1 MPPLPPVPGVL
12 RVQLQGNGTTVENFP
27 WENILHFTFAG
38 TAPTSAT
45 CATVA
50 ADIGTLWA
58 TNMAPRCPS
67 PTVLNLVA
75 VTDLSSNTAGNGQSE
90 VTHAGTR
97 GDDEIPANA
106 AMLISYPVSVR
117 YRGGHPRQYLF
128 VGGNA
133 DFLDSANW
141 SAAFVTE
148 VQTAWRAFLAGVEA
162 ISVAG
167 LIINGFCAV
176 SYIDKSLNPIPPY
189 RRTTPLVYPIVAS
202 GAIANQEMASQKR
215 RIGRRRR

>member
-1 MPPLPPVPGVL
+1 MPALPPVPGVL
-12 RVQLQGNGTTVENFP
+12 RVMLQGNASTVQEYV

-45 CATVA
+45 CSTVA
-50 ADIGTLWA
+50 TDISAAWGTH
-58 TNMAPRCPS
+58 MAPACPS
-67 PTVLNLVA
+67 PTQLRVVA
-75 VTDLSSNTAGNGQSE
+75 VTDLTTNTAGNGQWE
-90 VTHAGTR
+90 GTVAGTR
-97 GDDEIPANA
+97 GDDDIAANT
-106 AMLISYPVSVR
+106 AMLVSYPIDIR

-133 DFLDSANW
+133 DNLDAANW
-141 SAAFVTE
+141 SAAFVAE
-148 VQTAWRAFLAGVEA
+148 VEGDWKAFLAAVEA

-176 SYIDKSLNPIPPY
+176 SYISKADNPIAPH
-189 RRTTPLVYPIVAS
+189 RRDTPLIIPIVA
-202 GAIANQEMASQKR
+202 ANLTCAQEMASQKG

>member
-12 RVQLQGNGTTVENFP
+12 RVMLQGNASTVQEFV

-45 CATVA
+45 CSTVA
-50 ADIGTLWA
+50 ADIGAAWA
-58 TNMAPRCPS
+58 TNMAPECPS
-67 PTVLNLVA
+67 TTVLNLVA
-75 VTDLSSNTAGNGQSE
+75 VTDLTSNTAGNGQSE
-90 VTHAGTR
+90 TTHAGSR

-106 AMLISYPVSVR
+106 AMLISYPVDVR
-117 YRGGHPRQYLF
+117 YRGGHPRSYLM

-133 DFLDSANW
+133 DFLDAANW
-141 SAAFVTE
+141 STAFVAE
-148 VQTAWRAFLAGVEA
+148 VQSHWRAFLAAVEA

-176 SYIDKSLNPIPPY
+176 SYINKEENPTAPY
-189 RRTTPLVYPIVAS
+189 RRAIPLVYPIVAA